1 MKALVTFAFCALLVS
16 ASAAFADANG
26 LKPPRVYTGN
36 HPPAGTKPSSFA
48 PHPGGSKR
56 RVYGAPIQSPIF
68 RTPPPKS
75 KPKSKSKPMLK
86 SSVVPAPK
94 QP

>member
-1 MKALVTFAFCALLVS
+1 MKALVTFAFCALLL
-16 ASAAFADANG
+16 AANAAFADANV
-26 LKPPRVYTGN
+26 LKPPRVYTGV

-48 PHPGGSKR
+48 PRPGGSKR
-56 RVYGAPIQSPIF
+56 RVYGAPIQGPIF
-68 RTPPPKS
+68 KTQP
-75 KPKSKSKPMLK
+75 KPKLK

>member
-1 MKALVTFAFCALLVS
+1 MKPVVTFAFCALLLS
-16 ASAAFADANG
+16 ANAAFADANAV
-26 LKPPRVYTGN
+26 LKPPRVYTGV

-56 RVYGAPIQSPIF
+56 RVYGAPIQGQIF
-68 RTPPPKS
+68 KMQP
-75 KPKSKSKPMLK
+75 KPKLK
-86 SSVVPAPK
+86 SSVAPGAK